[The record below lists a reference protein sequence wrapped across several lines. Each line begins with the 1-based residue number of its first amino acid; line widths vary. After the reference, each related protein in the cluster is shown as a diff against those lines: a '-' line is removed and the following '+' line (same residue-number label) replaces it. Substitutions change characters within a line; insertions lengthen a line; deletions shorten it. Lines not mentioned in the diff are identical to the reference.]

1 MPLHIVKFIII
12 FSEVACFSNFNLP
25 ISFRSSQN
33 SVPST
38 VISQDFF
45 TCPNSPQ
52 DEQQPPFASTSVSA
66 RNFERL
72 SPSPEKEINYV
83 VTTDTDYP
91 WTSIEELLLNED
103 ESVASFRLH
112 GYIREIMPVP
122 WVLHAK
128 RNWKQSLAMVCMTYD
143 LEFL

>member
-1 MPLHIVKFIII
+1 MFVKLLVFLIIL
-12 FSEVACFSNFNLP
+12 S

-52 DEQQPPFASTSVSA
+52 DEQQTPFASTSVSAA

-83 VTTDTDYP
+83 VTTNTDYP

-103 ESVASFRLH
+103 DSLASFRLH
-112 GYIREIMPVP
+112 GLCFHFILYLFIYIYFYFY
-122 WVLHAK
+122 L
-128 RNWKQSLAMVCMTYD
+128 
-143 LEFL
+143 FFF

>member
-1 MPLHIVKFIII
+1 MPLHIVKLLVFL
-12 FSEVACFSNFNLP
+12 VNLP
-25 ISFRSSQN
+25 IIYYPSFRSSQN
-33 SVPST
+33 SIPST

-52 DEQQPPFASTSVSA
+52 DAQQTPFASTSVSA

-83 VTTDTDYP
+83 VTTNTDYP
-91 WTSIEELLLNED
+91 WTCIEELLLNED

-112 GYIREIMPVP
+112 GYIREILPVP

-143 LEFL
+143 FEFL

>member
-1 MPLHIVKFIII
+1 MERFHVGLVLI
-12 FSEVACFSNFNLP
+12 NLP
-25 ISFRSSQN
+25 ICFLSFRSSQN

-52 DEQQPPFASTSVSA
+52 DEQQTPFASTSVSGA

-83 VTTDTDYP
+83 VTTNTDYP
-91 WTSIEELLLNED
+91 WTSIEELLLNEGQLISKCPY
-103 ESVASFRLH
+103 EKSVSSKTPTKIFLDFRPEIFCSFLGGFLVAFWASS
-112 GYIREIMPVP
+112 
-122 WVLHAK
+122 
-128 RNWKQSLAMVCMTYD
+128 SLPY
-143 LEFL
+143 L

>member
-1 MPLHIVKFIII
+1 MPLHIVKFITIS
-12 FSEVACFSNFNLP
+12 SEVACFSNFNLP
-25 ISFRSSQN
+25 IYYLPFRSSQN

-52 DEQQPPFASTSVSA
+52 DEQQTPFASTSVSA

-83 VTTDTDYP
+83 VTTNTDYP
-91 WTSIEELLLNED
+91 WTSIEELLLNEGQLI
-103 ESVASFRLH
+103 SKCPYQFHPKHQRTYFWISALKFFVAFWGAS
-112 GYIREIMPVP
+112 
-122 WVLHAK
+122 W
-128 RNWKQSLAMVCMTYD
+128 
-143 LEFL
+143 